1 MKLEPIAIAG
11 IGCRFPGA
19 NNPQAFWQLLRDG
32 VDAITEVPSS
42 RWNVEE
48 FYDRDPTKLG
58 KTNTRYGGFLDN
70 IDRFDPQ
77 FFGIS
82 PREAA
87 TIDPQQR
94 LLLEVAWEALA
105 DAGQLP
111 EKLAGTK
118 TGVFIGIGTHDYSI
132 LLWQDPVS
140 EPYATTGTGNCIAA
154 NRISY
159 VFDLKGPSIAIDTA
173 CSSSLVA
180 VHLACQSLWQGESS
194 LALAGG
200 VNLLLLPTLMVGFS
214 KGGFLA
220 DDGKCKSFDA
230 KANGYVRGEGAGIVV
245 LKPLAQAQAE
255 GDRIY
260 AVIRGTAVNQDG
272 FSHGMAAPNPQA
284 QAAVLREA
292 YKKAGC
298 KPSEIQYVEAHGTGT
313 KLGDYVEAQALGEV
327 LAENRTTDN
336 YCAIGSVKTNIGHS
350 ETAAGI
356 AALIKVALAMKN
368 KQIPPSLHFHT
379 PNPEIDFDKYLL
391 RVQTKLA
398 PWDNG
403 KLALAG
409 INSFGFGGTNA
420 HIVVEAAPETFASK
434 ELQRPLQLLT
444 ISAKSDKALREL
456 AQSYQELL
464 KDPLVNINDICFSA
478 NTTRSHFNHRLAIVA
493 DSKSIGDFLTAYLSN
508 HDIARV
514 VSLQV
519 TEKTSPKIAFLFTGQ
534 GSQYINMGRQ
544 LYETEPLF
552 RANIERCQTILGNYL
567 DISLEEI
574 LDSEAL
580 DKTAYTQ
587 SALFALEY
595 SLAKLWM
602 SWGIMPSVVM
612 GHSVG
617 EYVAACIAGVFS
629 LEDGLKLIAHRG
641 RLMQGLP
648 TDGAMFAVMATE
660 ERVRYAIAS
669 YPDKIA
675 IAAINGCQSIT
686 ISGKSEAIDKVI
698 ATLGEI
704 KTTKLN
710 VSHAFHSPL
719 MQPML
724 AEFAQIAGEVTYHSP
739 QIDLISNVTGKNI
752 TDEIANPK
760 YWCQHISQTV
770 RFSESMAC
778 LYEQGYRVFL
788 EIGAKPILLGMGR
801 NCLPQEDNIWLPS
814 LRPQLE
820 IEQLLQSLAQLYVRG
835 VKINWV
841 NFEQNSGKITSLPT
855 YPFQR
860 QRYWWEGAKLKS
872 QSKVASHPLL
882 GQKLS
887 HTDKE
892 IRFES
897 VISQDTPAYLKDHS
911 FNNQPIFPA
920 TAYLEM
926 ALAAGFEAIKSEQ
939 LAIENFSIEK
949 PLILTETPTK
959 VQMILTPECKS
970 YRWQV
975 FSLDSNDSWLL
986 HAGGNIAVE
995 TKTIDA
1001 ILPAKCHRSI
1011 SVTDY
1016 YQQVKE
1022 QGLEY
1027 GASFQAITEL
1037 WVGKEEALGKIELPL
1052 TAEKYQFHPVLLDAS
1067 LQVLGAI
1074 LLDNDTYLPVGCD
1087 RISVYRRPDNCLWSH
1102 VQLKSVGQQIKAD
1115 LQLFDQNK
1123 ALVAQIQG
1131 LTLRYAN
1138 RPKPVKADLSSW
1150 LYEVNWQAK
1159 PKSLHSRKAENWLIF
1174 ADNQG
1179 IGTSLAEKLR
1189 ENDSASAP
1197 VTGLGII
1204 LVFPSQTYQKVG
1216 ESYYINPANPQ
1227 DFQQLIEEI
1236 EQPLDKVVHLWS
1248 AEDTQQMGCGSVL
1261 HLVQALTQAA
1271 KSPQLWLVTT
1281 ATQAVDNQTPLQ
1293 VQHSTLWGLGRVIRL
1308 EHPDL
1313 RCVNL
1318 DLDSLATPDLFTELN
1333 SQADAENQIAYRQG
1347 IRYVARLIRR
1357 NSSEATATQ
1366 LEISSYGM
1374 LDNLNLVPYQRQAP
1388 KPGEVEIRVCAAGLN
1403 FRDIL
1408 NALGMLQEYLEKA
1421 GYAKAADIPLGG
1433 ECAGKIVAVGEGVEK
1448 LKIGDEVIAAQ
1459 ALGSLSSFVTVSSQ
1473 FVIVKPK
1480 ELSFTEAATV
1490 ATTFLTASYG
1500 LHYLA
1505 KIKPGDRILIH
1516 AAAGGVGLAAVQIAQ
1531 KAGAE
1536 IFATANPAKWDF
1548 LKSIGVNNVFNSRT
1562 LDFAQEVAGM
1572 DIVFNSLNGE
1582 FIPKSLEVLA
1592 PGGRFIEIGKLGI
1605 WDESQ
1610 VKQTRADISYYAFD
1624 LLDLSTQNPG
1634 LIAQLL
1640 AELMPKFQQ
1649 GILQPLPHKVF
1660 PIADAAIA
1668 FRYMAQAKHIGKVV
1682 ISLPE
1687 VDNKLMIRDDC
1698 SYLITGGLGD
1708 LGLQTAKWLIEQ
1720 GAKHLVLIGR
1730 NIERNINQLAG
1741 AKVYLVQADVSKLED
1756 VNRVISGDFPPV
1768 RGVIHGAGVL
1778 DDGLLQKLSWQRF
1791 SDVMKPKVAGAWNL
1805 HLATQNLPLDFF
1817 VCFSSITSLLGSPG
1831 QGNYAAANAYMDA
1844 LVHYRH
1850 QLGLPGL
1857 SVNWGAWGNVGMV
1870 AQLKERDRQ
1879 KITAQGMGTIAPE
1892 QGLQLLKELLEQK
1905 AIQVGVFPVDW
1916 AKFPYSSSF
1925 LENVIPPKAKS
1936 SSSSEFVQ
1944 KLETASVE
1952 SRQTILFD
1960 FVRSQIAKVLGFNSP
1975 ESIEASENFAD
1986 LGMDSLMAVELKNRL
2001 QATLGKSIAQSLVFD
2016 YPNLQALVEH
2026 LLVEVLAL
2034 DATPEKLTTEP
2045 IAQIPLD
2052 AEVAIIPETQPNEQ
2066 INQIPLNAELEIPSQ
2081 FYQFALSPEYLSI
2094 RHDIEAGQKIGNPF
2108 FKAHAGVAKDII
2120 QIEGRKLINYAS
2132 YNYLGLSGET
2142 QVSQAAKK
2150 AVKRYGTSVS
2160 ASRLVS
2166 GEIPLHKEL
2175 EREIADFLGTEDC
2188 IVYIGGHMT
2197 NVTTISHLFQKNDLI
2212 LYDALSHNSIRQG
2225 CTLSNA
2231 TAIEFPHNDWQ
2242 TLDRI
2247 LLSRRHQYEKVLIVV
2262 EGIYSTDGDIA
2273 PLPQLIE
2280 VKKRHKAFILVD
2292 EAHSIGV
2299 LGDSGRGIGE
2309 YFQVSRAD
2317 VDLWMGTLS
2326 KSLASCGGYIA
2337 ANKELIE
2344 YLKYTAPGFVFS
2356 VGMSPPNTAA
2366 ALAALQLLKTEP
2378 KRVTKLHKKAQLFL
2392 QLAQER
2398 GFDTGD
2404 SNNSPIIPIIVGESD
2419 RAVQLSQLLFKRGI
2433 NALPMIY
2440 PSVAYNAARLRFF
2453 ISCTHTKKQIKFTL
2467 DVLSDE
2473 LSKI

>member
-1 MKLEPIAIAG
+1 MRLEPIAIAG

-32 VDAITEVPSS
+32 VDSITEVPAS

-48 FYDRDPTKLG
+48 YYDRDPTKLG

-82 PREAA
+82 PREAV

-105 DAGQLP
+105 DAGQVP
-111 EKLAGTK
+111 EQLAGTQ

-159 VFDLKGPSIAIDTA
+159 VFDFKGPSLAIDTA

-180 VHLACQSLWQGESS
+180 VHLACQSLWQGECSM
-194 LALAGG
+194 ALAGG

-214 KGGFLA
+214 KGGFMA
-220 DDGKCKSFDA
+220 DDGRCKSFDA

-245 LKPLAQAQAE
+245 LKPLAQAQAD

-260 AVIRGTAVNQDG
+260 AVIRGSAVNQDG
-272 FSHGMAAPNPQA
+272 FSNGMAAPNPQA

-298 KPSEIQYVEAHGTGT
+298 NPSQIQYVEAHGTGT
-313 KLGDYVEAQALGEV
+313 KLGDFVEAQALGEV
-327 LAENRTTDN
+327 LAENRTIDN

-356 AALIKVALAMKN
+356 ASLIKVALAMKHR
-368 KQIPPSLHFHT
+368 QIPPSLHFHT
-379 PNPEIDFDKYLL
+379 PNPDIDFDKYLL

-398 PWDNG
+398 PWETNG
-403 KLALAG
+403 ELPLAG

-420 HIVVEAAPETFASK
+420 HVVVEAAPQTITSK
-434 ELQRPLQLLT
+434 QLQRPLQLLT
-444 ISAKSDKALREL
+444 ISAKSDKALQEL
-456 AQSYQELL
+456 AQSYQTLL
-464 KDPLVNINDICFSA
+464 EDPLVNISDVCFTA
-478 NTTRSHFNHRLAIVA
+478 NTARSHFNHRLAIVA
-493 DSKSIGDFLTAYLSN
+493 DSQSMSDFLAAYIRKNEISG
-508 HDIARV
+508 V
-514 VSLQV
+514 VSNQV
-519 TEKTSPKIAFLFTGQ
+519 TGKTPPKIAFLFTGQ
-534 GSQYINMGRQ
+534 GSQYVNMGKQ

-552 RANIERCQTILGNYL
+552 RANIERCDAILRNYL
-567 DISLEEI
+567 DIPLEK
-574 LDSEAL
+574 LLNSDAL
-580 DKTAYTQ
+580 NETAYTQ
-587 SALFALEY
+587 PALFALEY

-641 RLMQGLP
+641 RLMQELP
-648 TDGAMFAVMATE
+648 PGGVMFAVMATE
-660 ERVRYAIAS
+660 DRVRDAIAS
-669 YPDKIA
+669 YQNEVA
-675 IAAINGCQSIT
+675 IAAINGSQSIT
-686 ISGKSEAIDKVI
+686 ISGKSEAIDKVL
-698 ATLGEI
+698 AALEGI
-704 KTTKLN
+704 KATKLN

-724 AEFAQIAGEVTYHSP
+724 AQFAQIAGEVTYHSP
-739 QIDLISNVTGKNI
+739 QIDLVSNVTGKNI
-752 TDEIANPK
+752 TEEIANPE
-760 YWCQHISQTV
+760 YWCKHISQTV
-770 RFSESMAC
+770 RFSESMSC

-801 NCLPQEDNIWLPS
+801 NCLPQEENLWLPS
-814 LRPQLE
+814 LRLQVE
-820 IEQLLQSLAQLYVRG
+820 NEQILQSLAELYVRG
-835 VKINWV
+835 IKVNWT
-841 NFEQNSGKITSLPT
+841 NFEQNSGIIAALPT

-872 QSKVASHPLL
+872 QPTVTNHPLL

-887 HTDKE
+887 PTN
-892 IRFES
+892 FES
-897 VISQDTPAYLKDHS
+897 VISQDSPDYLKDHC

-926 ALAAGFEAIKSEQ
+926 ALAAGFEVFKSEK
-939 LAIENFSIEK
+939 LVIENFSISK
-949 PLILTETPTK
+949 PLVLTETPVR
-959 VQMILTPECKS
+959 VQLILTPEDS
-970 YRWQV
+970 GYAWQILS
-975 FSLDSNDSWLL
+975 FNSKNDSWLQ
-986 HAGGNIAVE
+986 HAQGKIALE
-995 TKTIDA
+995 NFTTDA
-1001 ILPAKCHRSI
+1001 ILQAKCERPI

-1027 GASFQAITEL
+1027 GESFQAITEL
-1037 WVGKEEALGKIELPL
+1037 WVGKEEALGKIELPK
-1052 TAEKYQFHPVLLDAS
+1052 ASENYQFHPILLDAS

-1074 LLDNDTYLPVGCD
+1074 LLDKDIYLPVGCD
-1087 RISVYRRPDNCLWSH
+1087 RIQVYRRPNNCLWSH
-1102 VQLKSVGQQIKAD
+1102 VQLKSIGQQIKAD
-1115 LQLFDQNK
+1115 LQLFDENK
-1123 ALVAQIQG
+1123 ALVAEIHG

-1150 LYEVNWQAK
+1150 LYEVDWQAK
-1159 PKSLHSRKAENWLIF
+1159 PKSLQSRKAENWLIF
-1174 ADNQG
+1174 ADSQG
-1179 IGTSLAEKLR
+1179 IGESLAGSLR
-1189 ENDSASAP
+1189 EKGDRI
-1197 VTGLGII
+1197 V
-1204 LVFPSQTYQKVG
+1204 LVFPSQTYEKVHQ
-1216 ESYYINPANPQ
+1216 SYHINPANPQ

-1236 EQPLDKVVHLWS
+1236 KQPLDKVVHLWS
-1248 AEDTQQMGCGSVL
+1248 TENTQEMGCGSVL
-1261 HLVQALTQAA
+1261 HLVQALTQTT
-1271 KSPQLWLVTT
+1271 KSPQLWLITE
-1281 ATQAVDNQTPLQ
+1281 ATQAVDKQTPLQ
-1293 VQHSTLWGLGRVIRL
+1293 IQHSTLWGLGRVIRL

-1313 RCVNL
+1313 HCVNL
-1318 DLDSLATPDLFTELN
+1318 DLDTFATSDLFTELN
-1333 SQADAENQIAYRQG
+1333 SPADAENQIAYRRG
-1347 IRYVARLIRR
+1347 IRYVARLIQR
-1357 NSSEATATQ
+1357 NSQSATATQ
-1366 LEISSYGM
+1366 LKISSYGM
-1374 LDNLNLVPYQRQAP
+1374 LDNLTLVPIQRQAP
-1388 KPGEVEIRVCAAGLN
+1388 KQGEVEIQVCAAGVN
-1403 FRDIL
+1403 FRDVL
-1408 NALGMLQEYLEKA
+1408 NALGMLQEYLEQMGFA
-1421 GYAKAADIPLGG
+1421 SAADVPLGG
-1433 ECAGKIVAVGEGVEK
+1433 ECAGKIVGVGDGVTG

-1459 ALGSLSSFVTVSSQ
+1459 ALGSLSSFVTVNSQ
-1473 FVIVKPK
+1473 FVVIKPK
-1480 ELSFTEAATV
+1480 QLSFTEAATV

-1536 IFATANPAKWDF
+1536 VFATASPAKWNF

-1562 LDFAQEVAGM
+1562 LDFSQEVTGI

-1582 FIPKSLEVLA
+1582 FIPKSLGVLA
-1592 PGGRFIEIGKLGI
+1592 PGGIFVEIGKLGI
-1605 WDESQ
+1605 WDDSQ
-1610 VKQTRADISYYAFD
+1610 VKQTRGDVSYYAFD
-1624 LLDLSTQNPG
+1624 LLDLSAQNPD
-1634 LIAQLL
+1634 LIATMLE
-1640 AELMPKFQQ
+1640 ELMQKFQQ

-1660 PIADAAIA
+1660 PISDAAIA

-1687 VDNKLMIRDDC
+1687 ANNQLTIRDDC

-1708 LGLQTAKWLIEQ
+1708 LGLEAAKWLVNQ
-1720 GAKHLVLIGR
+1720 GAKHLVLTGR
-1730 NIERNINQLAG
+1730 NVERDISQLTG

-1756 VNRVISGDFPPV
+1756 VERVLSGDFPPV
-1768 RGVIHGAGVL
+1768 RGVIHAAGVL
-1778 DDGLLQKLSWQRF
+1778 DDGVLQKLSWQRF
-1791 SDVMKPKVAGAWNL
+1791 SEVMKPKVAGAWNL
-1805 HLATQNLPLDFF
+1805 HLATKEMPLDFF

-1850 QLGLPGL
+1850 QLVLPGL

-1870 AQLKERDRQ
+1870 AQLAERDRQ
-1879 KITAQGMGTIAPE
+1879 KITAQGMGSINPE
-1892 QGLQLLKELLEQK
+1892 QGLQLLQELLAQK
-1905 AIQVGVFPVDW
+1905 AIQVGVLPVDW
-1916 AKFPYSSSF
+1916 AKFPYSSPF
-1925 LENVIPPKAKS
+1925 LEAVIPTTTKS

-1944 KLETASVE
+1944 KLEIANKCD
-1952 SRQTILFD
+1952 RQTILFD

-1975 ESIEASENFAD
+1975 ELIEANENFAD

-2016 YPNLQALVEH
+2016 YPTLQALVEH
-2026 LLVEVLAL
+2026 LLGEVLLL
-2034 DATPEKLTTEP
+2034 DAPPEKPTTEP
-2045 IAQIPLD
+2045 NKQVNQTPPL
-2052 AEVAIIPETQPNEQ
+2052 AEVVILPETETNEQ
-2066 INQIPLNAELEIPSQ
+2066 VTQTLAEVEIPAQ

-2108 FKAHAGVAKDII
+2108 FKAHEGIAKDIT

-2132 YNYLGLSGET
+2132 YNYLGLSGEK
-2142 QVSQAAKK
+2142 QVSQAANK
-2150 AVKRYGTSVS
+2150 AIKRYGTSVS
-2160 ASRLVS
+2160 ASRIVS
-2166 GEIPLHKEL
+2166 GEIPLHREL

-2188 IVYIGGHMT
+2188 IVYIGGHTT
-2197 NVTTISHLFQKNDLI
+2197 NVTTISHLFGKNDLI

-2225 CTLSNA
+2225 CALSDA
-2231 TAIEFPHNDWQ
+2231 TAIEFLHNDWQ
-2242 TLDRI
+2242 ALDRI
-2247 LLSRRHQYEKVLIVV
+2247 LLSCRHQYEKVLITV

-2299 LGDSGRGIGE
+2299 LGASGRGIGE
-2309 YFQVSRAD
+2309 YFQVSRTD

-2326 KSLASCGGYIA
+2326 KSFASCGGYIA
-2337 ANKELIE
+2337 ASKELVE

-2356 VGMSPPNTAA
+2356 VGMSPPSTAA

-2378 KRVTKLHKKAQLFL
+2378 KRVTKLHKKAKLFL
-2392 QLAQER
+2392 QLAQKR
-2398 GFDTGD
+2398 GFDTGN

-2453 ISCTHTKKQIKFTL
+2453 ISCTHTRKQIDFTL
-2467 DVLSDE
+2467 DE
-2473 LSKI
+2473 LSEATSLVF